1 MTKLL
6 FVTLVTLDVLEP
18 LDCRR
23 ALGVAQLNGLQPI
36 EGFFGPESTSLNR
49 ATDNPRKGKAVDI
62 GDIKTTAVETR
73 PNPITERVERFIHQR
88 KHKHQRSIIIEG
100 GKTIGGI
107 NDPRAVTQDAN
118 RTLWIPH
125 NIYGSPFHD
134 WATFDPQRSRVP

>member
-36 EGFFGPESTSLNR
+36 KGFFRPESASLNR

-62 GDIKTTAVETR
+62 GDIKITAVETG
-73 PNPITERVERFIHQR
+73 PNPITKRVERFTQQR
-88 KHKHQRSIIIEG
+88 KHKHQRPIIIERD
-100 GKTIGGI
+100 KTIGGI
-107 NDPRAVTQDAN
+107 NDPRAVTQDTN
-118 RTLWIPH
+118 RTLWVPN
-125 NIYGSPFHD
+125 NIYVSPFHD
-134 WATFDPQRSRVP
+134 